1 MVDAKLN
8 LGGRSNVWGFWC
20 FCVVA
25 WFLFIIFVYI
35 IGMFLCIFF
44 DVFILRWVSEN

>member
-1 MVDAKLN
+1 MFGDFGVFVL
-8 LGGRSNVWGFWC
+8 LHGFFC
-20 FCVVA
+20 F
-25 WFLFIIFVYI
+25 FVYI